1 MKRVIKITAS
11 DHSMKVDARLDI
23 NIEPGH
29 LTNDEADTKKEKITD
44 KIHEAL
50 KDFFYVS
57 DIKILNRKE

>member
-1 MKRVIKITAS
+1 MKRVIQIKAS
-11 DHSMKVDARLDI
+11 DHATRVDARLDI
-23 NIEPGH
+23 NFESGH
-29 LTNDEADTKKEKITD
+29 FTADEATTKKEKITD